1 MPSVE
6 ISSTLRLQDGHWQGF
21 IASDGGADVPAQAG
35 NYTLEGDKI
44 VMIELPARYVYR
56 WSIDEQDRL
65 HIKVVSIE
73 NAGLGTR
80 ASTTRPSSSHCTNR
94 SRSSGSGEDDG
105 RP

>member
-73 NAGLGTR
+73 NAGLIEGV
-80 ASTTRPSSSHCTNR
+80 
-94 SRSSGSGEDDG
+94 DDSAFQFALYESQPLERIG
-105 RP
+105 